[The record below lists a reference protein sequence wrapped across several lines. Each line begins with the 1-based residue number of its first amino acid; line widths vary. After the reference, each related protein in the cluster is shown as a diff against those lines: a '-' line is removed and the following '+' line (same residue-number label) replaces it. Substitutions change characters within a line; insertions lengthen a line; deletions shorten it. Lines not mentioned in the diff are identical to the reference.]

1 MNLNASE
8 DDMKAYIG
16 AHMFMSINPQVQIN
30 HYRST
35 DEMFHNTY
43 MSSRISGRQFKELS
57 KMFNVSVPSN
67 EVPQDKLRRY
77 LLLYDYY
84 YFHCISY

>member
-16 AHMFMSINPQVQIN
+16 ALMFMSINPQVQIN
-30 HYRST
+30 HYWST

-43 MSSRISGRQFKELS
+43 MSSRISGRRFKELS
-57 KMFNVSVPSN
+57 KMFHVSVPSN
-67 EVPQDKLRRY
+67 EDPQDKLRKVFTT
-77 LLLYDYY
+77 L
-84 YFHCISY
+84 